1 MRDVLF
7 VIADLGFA
15 VYADWRPVE
24 LTLDEVVKELR
35 LQSKRWR
42 LSFKRLLP
50 DP

>member
-1 MRDVLF
+1 MRDVVLF

-35 LQSKRWR
+35 LQSKR
-42 LSFKRLLP
+42 
-50 DP
+50 